1 MNEMA
6 TMSEY
11 NQQQK
16 EALLMVRQHLS
27 GLPLSQL
34 RRLKKR
40 IRSYLGFR
48 EAVASF
54 QKAHFADLCSE
65 KCFTSYTSACCG
77 REGIITFFADV
88 VVNVLLST
96 QEEIDVLLDILDTD
110 TGGLNCVYL
119 NKTGCLWRAKP
130 IVCEMFLCEHA
141 KNLVLD
147 NNKALKSQWETF
159 RQRERRYTWP
169 TRPVLFDELEDYFI
183 GAGFDSPLM
192 YLHRSP
198 GLLHLKARHGLGNAN
213 SAKVK

>member
-1 MNEMA
+1 MA
-6 TMSEY
+6 LLSPY
-11 NQQQK
+11 NQPPK
-16 EALLMVRQHLS
+16 EALLMVRQHLA
-27 GLPLSQL
+27 GLHLSQL

-40 IRSYLGFR
+40 IRAYLGFR

-54 QKAHFADLCSE
+54 QKTHFADLCSE
-65 KCFTSYTSACCG
+65 KCFTNYTSACCG

-119 NKTGCLWRAKP
+119 NNAGCLWRVKP

-147 NNKALKSQWETF
+147 DNKALQSQWETF

-169 TRPVLFDELEDYFI
+169 TRAVLFDEVEDYFI

-198 GLLHLKARHGLGNAN
+198 GLLDLKARHGLGNPK

>member
-1 MNEMA
+1 MP
-6 TMSEY
+6 SLSPY

-16 EALLMVRQHLS
+16 EAFLVVRQHLS

-34 RRLKKR
+34 RRFKQR
-40 IRSYLGFR
+40 IESYLGFR

-54 QKAHFADLCSE
+54 QKTHFADLCSE
-65 KCFTSYTSACCG
+65 KCFTSSTSACCG

-96 QEEIDVLLDILDTD
+96 QEEIDVLLDILGTD
-110 TGGLNCVYL
+110 PGGSNCVYL
-119 NKTGCLWRAKP
+119 HNTGCLWRAKP

-147 NNKALKSQWETF
+147 NNEALKSQWETL

-183 GAGFDSPLM
+183 EAGFDSPLM
-192 YLHRSP
+192 YLHHSP
-198 GLLHLKARHGLGNAN
+198 GLLHLKARHGLY
-213 SAKVK
+213 

>member
-1 MNEMA
+1 
-6 TMSEY
+6 
-11 NQQQK
+11 
-16 EALLMVRQHLS
+16 MVRQHLS

-40 IRSYLGFR
+40 IRSYLDFR

-54 QKAHFADLCSE
+54 QKKHFADLCSE

-110 TGGLNCVYL
+110 SGGLNCVYL
-119 NKTGCLWRAKP
+119 NNRGCLWRAKP
-130 IVCEMFLCEHA
+130 IVCEMFFCEHA

-147 NNKALKSQWETF
+147 NNEALKSQWETL
-159 RQRERRYTWP
+159 RERERRYTWP

-183 GAGFDSPLM
+183 EAGFDSPLM

-198 GLLHLKARHGLGNAN
+198 GLLRLKARHGLGNAK
-213 SAKVK
+213 SVKVK

>member
-1 MNEMA
+1 MSVK
-6 TMSEY
+6 SEY

-27 GLPLSQL
+27 GLPQSQM
-34 RRLKKR
+34 RRLKQR
-40 IRSYLGFR
+40 IRSYLAFR

-54 QKAHFADLCSE
+54 QKKHFADLCSE

-96 QEEIDVLLDILDTD
+96 REEIDVLLDILDTD
-110 TGGLNCVYL
+110 TGGFNCVYL
-119 NKTGCLWRAKP
+119 NNTGCLWRVKP

-147 NNKALKSQWETF
+147 SNEALQSQWEKF

-169 TRPVLFDELEDYFI
+169 TRPVLYDELEDCFI

-198 GLLHLKARHGLGNAN
+198 GLLRLKARHGLGRKQ
-213 SAKVK
+213 SSQDSQV

>member
-1 MNEMA
+1 MA
-6 TMSEY
+6 KMSDY

-16 EALLMVRQHLS
+16 EALLMVRQYLS

-34 RRLKKR
+34 HGLKRR

-48 EAVASF
+48 EAVAAF
-54 QKAHFADLCSE
+54 QKTHFADLCSA
-65 KCFTSYTSACCG
+65 KCFTSHTSACCG

-110 TGGLNCVYL
+110 TGGFNCVYL
-119 NKTGCLWRAKP
+119 NNTGCLWRVKP

-147 NNKALKSQWETF
+147 SNKALQARWEKF

-169 TRPVLFDELEDYFI
+169 TRPVLYDELEDYFI

-192 YLHRSP
+192 YLHHSP
-198 GLLHLKARHGLGNAN
+198 GLLRLKARHGLGRKQSSNGRQ
-213 SAKVK
+213 V

>member
-1 MNEMA
+1 MA
-6 TMSEY
+6 KMSDY

-16 EALLMVRQHLS
+16 EALLMVRQYLS

-34 RRLKKR
+34 HGLKRR

-48 EAVASF
+48 EAVAAF
-54 QKAHFADLCSE
+54 QKTHFADLCSA
-65 KCFTSYTSACCG
+65 KCFTSHTSACCG

-110 TGGLNCVYL
+110 TGGFNCVYL
-119 NKTGCLWRAKP
+119 NNTGCLWRVKP

-147 NNKALKSQWETF
+147 SNKALQARWEKF

-169 TRPVLFDELEDYFI
+169 TRPVLYDELEDYFI

-198 GLLHLKARHGLGNAN
+198 GLLRLKARHGLGRKQSSNGRQ
-213 SAKVK
+213 V

>member
-1 MNEMA
+1 MA
-6 TMSEY
+6 TISEY
-11 NQQQK
+11 NKQQK
-16 EALLMVRQHLS
+16 DAILMVRQHLS
-27 GLPLSQL
+27 HLPDSEL
-34 RRLKKR
+34 RWLKQR
-40 IRSYLGFR
+40 IKSYLAFR

-54 QKAHFADLCSE
+54 QKMHFADLCSE

-88 VVNVLLST
+88 VVNMLLST
-96 QEEIDVLLDILDTD
+96 QDEIDVLLDILDSD

-130 IVCEMFLCEHA
+130 IVCEMFLCDHA

-147 NNKALKSQWETF
+147 NSNALKSEWEKF

-169 TRPVLFDELEDYFI
+169 TRSVLFDELEAYFI
-183 GAGFDSPLM
+183 AAGFDSPLM

-198 GLLHLKARHGLGNAN
+198 GLLRLKAKHARKREKL
-213 SAKVK
+213 SII

>member
-1 MNEMA
+1 MA
-6 TMSEY
+6 EISEY

-16 EALLMVRQHLS
+16 DAILLVRQHLS
-27 GLPLSQL
+27 HLSDSEL
-34 RRLKKR
+34 RRLKQR

-48 EAVASF
+48 KAVASF
-54 QKAHFADLCSE
+54 QKRHFADLCSE

-88 VVNVLLST
+88 VINVLLST
-96 QEEIDVLLDILDTD
+96 QEEIDTLLDILDTD
-110 TGGLNCVYL
+110 IGGLNCVYL
-119 NKTGCLWRAKP
+119 NNTGCLWRAKP

-147 NNKALKSQWETF
+147 NNKVLKAQWETF

-169 TRPVLFDELEDYFI
+169 TRPVLFDALEDYFI
-183 GAGFDSPLM
+183 EAGFDSPLM

-198 GLLHLKARHGLGNAN
+198 GLLQLKARHGLGPKQ
-213 SAKVK
+213 SSKGRQV

>member
-1 MNEMA
+1 MSVK
-6 TMSEY
+6 SEY

-34 RRLKKR
+34 HRLKRR

-54 QKAHFADLCSE
+54 QKTHFADLCSE
-65 KCFTSYTSACCG
+65 KCFTSHTSACCG

-96 QEEIDVLLDILDTD
+96 QEENDVLLDILDTD

-119 NKTGCLWRAKP
+119 NNTGCLWRAKP

-198 GLLHLKARHGLGNAN
+198 GLLRLKARHGLGNA
-213 SAKVK
+213 KVLK

>member
-1 MNEMA
+1 MVEI
-6 TMSEY
+6 SEY

-34 RRLKKR
+34 HRLKQR
-40 IRSYLGFR
+40 IRSYVGFR
-48 EAVASF
+48 QTVASF
-54 QKAHFADLCSE
+54 QKTHFSDLCSE

-130 IVCEMFLCEHA
+130 IVCEMFLCKHA
-141 KNLVLD
+141 KNLVLE

-198 GLLHLKARHGLGNAN
+198 GLLRLKAKHALGRKQSLKVRH
-213 SAKVK
+213 V

>member
-1 MNEMA
+1 MA
-6 TMSEY
+6 SLSPY

-34 RRLKKR
+34 RRLKQR
-40 IRSYLGFR
+40 IEPYLGFR

-54 QKAHFADLCSE
+54 QKTHFTDLCSE
-65 KCFTSYTSACCG
+65 KCFTSSTSACCG

-96 QEEIDVLLDILDTD
+96 QEEIGVLLGILDTD
-110 TGGLNCVYL
+110 TGGSNCVYL
-119 NKTGCLWRAKP
+119 HNTGCLWRAKP

-147 NNKALKSQWETF
+147 NDEALKSQWETL

-183 GAGFDSPLM
+183 EAGFDSPLM
-192 YLHRSP
+192 YLHHSP
-198 GLLHLKARHGLGNAN
+198 GLLHLKAQHGLY
-213 SAKVK
+213 

>member
-1 MNEMA
+1 
-6 TMSEY
+6 
-11 NQQQK
+11 
-16 EALLMVRQHLS
+16 MVRQHLS

-34 RRLKKR
+34 HRLEQR
-40 IRSYLGFR
+40 IRSYVGFR
-48 EAVASF
+48 KAVASF
-54 QKAHFADLCSE
+54 QKTHFADLCSE
-65 KCFTSYTSACCG
+65 KCFTSSTSACCG

-96 QEEIDVLLDILDTD
+96 QQEIDVLLDILDTD
-110 TGGLNCVYL
+110 TGGFNCVYL

-141 KNLVLD
+141 KNLVLG

-169 TRPVLFDELEDYFI
+169 TRPVLFDELEAYFI
-183 GAGFDSPLM
+183 GAGCDSPLM

-198 GLLHLKARHGLGNAN
+198 GLLSLKARHGLDN
-213 SAKVK
+213 VKPSK

>member
-1 MNEMA
+1 
-6 TMSEY
+6 MSEY

-34 RRLKKR
+34 QRLKQR

-54 QKAHFADLCSE
+54 QMTHFADLCSE
-65 KCFTSYTSACCG
+65 KCFTSHTSACCG

-213 SAKVK
+213 SVKVE

>member
-1 MNEMA
+1 MAEM
-6 TMSEY
+6 SPY

-54 QKAHFADLCSE
+54 QKTHFDDLCSE

-119 NKTGCLWRAKP
+119 NNTGCIWRVKP
-130 IVCEMFLCEHA
+130 IVCEMFLCKHA

-147 NNKALKSQWETF
+147 NNKALQSQWQTF

-183 GAGFDSPLM
+183 EAGFDSPLM

-198 GLLHLKARHGLGNAN
+198 GLLQLKARHGLGPKQ
-213 SAKVK
+213 SSKGRQV

>member
-1 MNEMA
+1 MSVK
-6 TMSEY
+6 SEY

-16 EALLMVRQHLS
+16 EALVMVRQHLS

-54 QKAHFADLCSE
+54 QKTHFYDLCSE

-119 NKTGCLWRAKP
+119 NNTGCLWRVKP
-130 IVCEMFLCEHA
+130 IVCEMFLCKHA

-147 NNKALKSQWETF
+147 NNKALQSQWQTL

-169 TRPVLFDELEDYFI
+169 TRPVLFDELEDYFL

-198 GLLHLKARHGLGNAN
+198 GLLHLKARHGLDRKQSSKGCQ
-213 SAKVK
+213 V